1 MLLRPQI
8 VTYNIQFFIPVLCT
22 SHYLWIVLESFREVT
37 KRSFKL
43 LREVLKKG
51 GYPQFGGLE
60 GQEGGNPSD
69 QDFVK
74 G

>member
-1 MLLRPQI
+1 M
-8 VTYNIQFFIPVLCT
+8 
-22 SHYLWIVLESFREVT
+22 LESFREVT

-74 G
+74 GKELCLNSYIVRLL